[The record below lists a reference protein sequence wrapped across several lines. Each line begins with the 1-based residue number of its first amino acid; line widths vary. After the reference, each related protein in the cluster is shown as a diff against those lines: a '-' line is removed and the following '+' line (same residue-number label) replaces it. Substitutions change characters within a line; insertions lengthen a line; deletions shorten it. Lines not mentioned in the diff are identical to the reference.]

1 MTTTTF
7 NLDDE
12 ITKLF
17 NSLDENEKNIDKI
30 SSITHKCLLVMS
42 VREATRIINSKDKSE
57 KKDDEKQM
65 TLFNE
70 IIKECY
76 LNKLESMRKKLLE

>member
-12 ITKLF
+12 ITKLL

-30 SSITHKCLLVMS
+30 SSVKHKCLLVMS